1 MCGGF
6 HGAFLTIDNA
16 LLDHR
21 TDHGI
26 FGNQIT
32 FQMFF
37 ILGTDIQSSAQR
49 LELLDCYT
57 QTFNFKLPNFVGLAN
72 KYRVSA
78 KKFAFGKVV
87 QRSVKQRNSSTAD
100 AAGDIKCPR

>member
-1 MCGGF
+1 
-6 HGAFLTIDNA
+6 
-16 LLDHR
+16 
-21 TDHGI
+21 
-26 FGNQIT
+26 
-32 FQMFF
+32 MFF

-49 LELLDCYT
+49 LELLDCHT
-57 QTFNFKLPNFVGLAN
+57 QTFNFKLPNLVGLAS

-78 KKFAFGKVV
+78 KDFTFGKVV